1 MITLTSDD
9 LLTWTRSIK
18 RIIFETIWKHNGQRR
33 AKLSV
38 SQIKQIAGRAG
49 RYRTADQNAQGDS
62 IETKIVDSQDSRLVS
77 FKGSV
82 KQSNV
87 GLVTCLDE
95 RDLAD
100 IQTALNSEPDAIK
113 AAGLQPPVEFIDA
126 FAKLLPLGTPFEYL
140 IQRLADEAKIHPRYF
155 MCNSKDGRNIASC
168 IDGIRGL
175 NVVQQCVFAA
185 SPADTKTESGKRV
198 IRALARCVAKRAAVT
213 ITDVEEIPLDVLD
226 LPQSGDRDYLL
237 KLELLHKSLILYLWL
252 SYRFSNIFLD
262 REMAIEAKGMVE
274 EKINTTLLAFSANPK
289 LRTKLLQLR
298 QMMPSEDALD
308 KTSEDSRDEEAKVE
322 ATGLVEE
329 DLSDSV
335 NALSTL
341 SVGWEGRHGSEGFH
355 PNAEDLEILQ
365 PAAAQP

>member
-1 MITLTSDD
+1 M
-9 LLTWTRSIK
+9 
-18 RIIFETIWKHNGQRR
+18 

-49 RYRTADQNAQGDS
+49 RYRTADQNTQGDS
-62 IETKIVDSQDSRLVS
+62 KETKIIDSQDSRLVS

-100 IQTALNSEPDAIK
+100 IQTALNSEPDPIK

-126 FAKLLPLGTPFEYL
+126 FAKMLPLGTPLEYML
-140 IQRLADEAKIHPRYF
+140 QRLNEEAKIHSRYF
-155 MCNSKDGRNIASC
+155 LCDTKDGSHVAAC
-168 IDGIRGL
+168 LDGIQEL
-175 NVVQQCVFAA
+175 DIVQRCIFVA
-185 SPADTKTESGKRV
+185 SPADTRTESGRHV
-198 IRALARCVAKRAAVT
+198 IKALARHVANRAAVT

-226 LPQSGDRDYLL
+226 LPLSEDREYLL

-262 REMAIEAKGMVE
+262 REMAIEAKSMVE

-289 LRTKLLQLR
+289 LRTKLLQRR
-298 QMMPSEDALD
+298 QIIPSEDALGV
-308 KTSEDSRDEEAKVE
+308 TSEDSRDEAVKLE

-329 DLSDSV
+329 ELSDSV

-341 SVGWEGRHGSEGFH
+341 SGGWEGRRGSEGFH
-355 PNAEDLEILQ
+355 PNAEELEIRQ
-365 PAAAQP
+365 PSAAQP